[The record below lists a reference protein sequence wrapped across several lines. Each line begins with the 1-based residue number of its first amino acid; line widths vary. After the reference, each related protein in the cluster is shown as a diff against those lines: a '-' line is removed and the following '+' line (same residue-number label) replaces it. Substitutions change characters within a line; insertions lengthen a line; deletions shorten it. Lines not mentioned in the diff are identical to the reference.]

1 MKCYLSICFLALC
14 VASMSAHVAEGIT
27 EKAEI
32 VQVAGE
38 IENAEKSG
46 KAGKTEIAEKSVNLE
61 KADSAE
67 NAVIAEN
74 AGIAD
79 KAGNAENAEQA
90 VIAEKSDIKS
100 VESAQQSPMGALYG
114 FCNRRAIIEAQP
126 EYAVL
131 VEQMET
137 LKKQYEGEIEY
148 NEADFR
154 RQFQEYLYG
163 QKEFPQTIL
172 LKRQRDLQL
181 AMEKGIAFRA
191 EVDSLLRQARTDL
204 LRPIE
209 AHVDA
214 AINAVAAE
222 RGYDYVV
229 DTENGAFLYL
239 NPRLSE
245 DITLYVEEK
254 LR

>member
-32 VQVAGE
+32 AQIAGE
-38 IENAEKSG
+38 IESAEKSG

-67 NAVIAEN
+67 NAVIAE
-74 AGIAD
+74 
-79 KAGNAENAEQA
+79 
-90 VIAEKSDIKS
+90 KSDIKS
-100 VESAQQSPMGALYG
+100 VESAQQSPMGVLYG

-126 EYAVL
+126 EYAVVL
-131 VEQMET
+131 EQMET

-163 QKEFPQTIL
+163 QKEFPHTIL

-239 NPRLSE
+239 NPRMSE